1 MIPIFIITCNRIEVL
16 KKSMQSYH
24 DCIKSPF
31 EIVICDQGSTF
42 KPMIEFLEKLESDGI
57 IVNRWKENLNI
68 GRGRNLSRDDIGLS
82 ENIQNYFKN
91 HPKSNYVVC
100 DPDIV
105 LDNVD
110 GDIFEVY
117 AHLLNIKPE
126 IVAVGSVCR
135 IDDIPDCY
143 PLKGKLLSKE
153 RGQVKAFFS
162 WPQHTI
168 SYKGKQVKYI
178 FDKIDTGF
186 GMFRAGTRWQR
197 VKRGIASIR
206 TFAPYST
213 RHLDWYICPENLTE
227 DQRYYMQHASTNA
240 HWSKW
245 SLKER

>member
-1 MIPIFIITCNRIEVL
+1 MIPIFIITCNRIGVL

-24 DCIKSPF
+24 DYIKTPF

-42 KPMIEFLEKLESDGI
+42 NPMIKFLERMESDGT
-57 IVNRWKENLNI
+57 IVYKWKENLNV
-68 GRGRNLSRDDIGLS
+68 GRKRNLGRDNIGLS

-143 PLKGKLLSKE
+143 PLKEKLLSNNSGHA
-153 RGQVKAFFS
+153 RAFL
-162 WPQHTI
+162 WPRHTI

-197 VKRGIASIR
+197 MKKGIDAIR

-213 RHLDWYICPENLTE
+213 KHLDWYICPENLSE
-227 DQRYYMQHASTNA
+227 DQRYYMQHASKNA

-245 SLKER
+245 GIRKE